1 MDIVFHLHFCS
12 RCCSTCS
19 VHVRAIASLHTAA
32 AAAAAAAGV
41 ASYSII
47 QSLLQPA
54 HRRGQ
59 SIMLYPTFIVRVGLG
74 DT

>member
-47 QSLLQPA
+47 HSLLQPA